1 MFLKIVFLLSF
12 ILFYNRY
19 VCFDY
24 GKVKIVDDFLI
35 SFNNIYLSLWK
46 YYLCFIKVSCEGW
59 FFYGNVK
66 WFDDKIFC
74 IFVLL

>member
-35 SFNNIYLSLWK
+35 SFNNIYLSL
-46 YYLCFIKVSCEGW
+46 
-59 FFYGNVK
+59 
-66 WFDDKIFC
+66 
-74 IFVLL
+74 